1 MLSRTVFKPSTEAYG
16 LTVSQTATLL
26 DTLIA
31 VPSDARMVRI
41 QVETASVRM
50 RSDGTSPAAGIGW
63 LLQAGQEYEFQGWD
77 YMKAIKLIRDTS
89 TSGFINVQY
98 SKAE

>member
-1 MLSRTVFKPSTEAYG
+1 MLSRTVWKPSLEGYS
-16 LTVSQTATLL
+16 LTVSQTASLL
-26 DTLIA
+26 DDLLA

-41 QVETASVRM
+41 QVETASIRM
-50 RSDGTSPAAGIGW
+50 RSDGTSPAAGVGW

-77 YMKAIKLIRDTS
+77 YMKAIKLVRDTS
-89 TSGFINVQY
+89 TSGFINVAY